1 MGKSKLRSSGWKCLG
16 LFVLILEENVFD
28 DRVWAEKEF
37 EWVELILIVD
47 DKYQN
52 VGISSNDSILE
63 IGDWG
68 QPIFSHPKSLL
79 WKEWGETKFTFI
91 KCME

>member
-1 MGKSKLRSSGWKCLG
+1 MSWIGCVDFSW
-16 LFVLILEENVFD
+16 NVFD

-52 VGISSNDSILE
+52 VGLSSNDSILE

-91 KCME
+91 KCYGIKYLSHWVTL

>member
-1 MGKSKLRSSGWKCLG
+1 MSWIVCID
-16 LFVLILEENVFD
+16 FNWNVFE

-52 VGISSNDSILE
+52 VGLSCNDSILE

-68 QPIFSHPKSLL
+68 QPIISHPKSLL
-79 WKEWGETKFTFI
+79 WKGWGETKFTFI